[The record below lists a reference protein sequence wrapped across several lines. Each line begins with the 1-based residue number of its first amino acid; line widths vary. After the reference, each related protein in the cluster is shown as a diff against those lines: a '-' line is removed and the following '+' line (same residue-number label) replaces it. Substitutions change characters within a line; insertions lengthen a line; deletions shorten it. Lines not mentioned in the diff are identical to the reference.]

1 MPENRKSQLYIILSD
16 PQTRRYLEELLTRDE
31 FRLEFCQDP
40 ENAQKIAHGL
50 LPDAILLDANLD
62 IETCRRLRGDSHLA
76 GVPILVMLDAHD
88 RKAKAQALD
97 AGADDF
103 ISKPFDALELLAR
116 LRTLTRLH
124 YYDKMFA
131 DLERFEWMTAH
142 AQEGYLILDGI
153 SRIQYANERAINML
167 NLPENPIGLDFVTE
181 VHAHYIA
188 RPTETWQ
195 AWLNDPSPCFLMRP
209 ENVNSRA
216 FWMMLE
222 ALDTDI
228 GAETQRIVRL
238 RDVTEK
244 MSIYQDIR
252 RFHDTITH
260 KLRTPVSL
268 LATSVSL
275 INSHLDQLSA
285 EEIRE
290 LMQTA
295 VKGADRLVWQVRD
308 VLTYIDAPLALN
320 LGDPTEIR
328 QIPEIIQNISQKF
341 GISSLSLSLPE
352 SLAETRVAMTP
363 DALELVMSEALE
375 NTKKFHPERSPTVDI
390 SIGRI
395 EDDLIQ
401 IRITDDGVTLS
412 AEQLSWAWL
421 PYFQGEKSFTGELPG
436 MGLGFPLMAT
446 LVWGVGG
453 SLRLSNRPDG
463 PGIVVEI
470 NLPIIKT
477 FPDLPATETSQS

>member
-1 MPENRKSQLYIILSD
+1 
-16 PQTRRYLEELLTRDE
+16 
-31 FRLEFCQDP
+31 
-40 ENAQKIAHGL
+40 
-50 LPDAILLDANLD
+50 
-62 IETCRRLRGDSHLA
+62 
-76 GVPILVMLDAHD
+76 
-88 RKAKAQALD
+88 
-97 AGADDF
+97 
-103 ISKPFDALELLAR
+103 
-116 LRTLTRLH
+116 
-124 YYDKMFA
+124 
-131 DLERFEWMTAH
+131 
-142 AQEGYLILDGI
+142 
-153 SRIQYANERAINML
+153 
-167 NLPENPIGLDFVTE
+167 
-181 VHAHYIA
+181 
-188 RPTETWQ
+188 
-195 AWLNDPSPCFLMRP
+195 MRP